1 MYHTKNC
8 KFVSKNMLRTIKN
21 KNYNWVC
28 LDRDIPKKI
37 KIRKHC
43 IDHCEKT
50 DSCDDMTRKCSLQKF
65 HNKKPEKT
73 DLSNPISSGMT
84 SASSSAD
91 NGLHWNYKKLK
102 ILLTCSTKKVQYK
115 SRDYSYSG
123 TQ

>member
-8 KFVSKNMLRTIKN
+8 KFLSKNMLRTIKN

-50 DSCDDMTRKCSLQKF
+50 DSCDDMTRKRVVCKNSTTK
-65 HNKKPEKT
+65 NRKKRTCQIQFLPE
-73 DLSNPISSGMT
+73 
-84 SASSSAD
+84 
-91 NGLHWNYKKLK
+91 
-102 ILLTCSTKKVQYK
+102 
-115 SRDYSYSG
+115 
-123 TQ
+123 